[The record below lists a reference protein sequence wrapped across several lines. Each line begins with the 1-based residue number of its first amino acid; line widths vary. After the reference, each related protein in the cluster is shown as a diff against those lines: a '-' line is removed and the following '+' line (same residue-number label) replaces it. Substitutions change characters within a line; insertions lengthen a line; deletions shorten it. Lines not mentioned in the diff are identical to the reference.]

1 MTSRNRKKKRARAAV
16 WRHLV
21 SVPAE
26 VCGGMGGVDDLDPQQ
41 IGDLSRTIDGL
52 HDCKASLDYCK
63 TNKIAQSDLGT
74 RRIASPIEWTRL
86 LRALGAPQTNASTRP
101 RIRYIIHTAQSL
113 QFTICCH
120 KFSSKIA
127 LSVGGGD
134 LHPVSKIYD
143 STSTDIHTPTMTFCL

>member
-1 MTSRNRKKKRARAAV
+1 
-16 WRHLV
+16 
-21 SVPAE
+21 
-26 VCGGMGGVDDLDPQQ
+26 MGGVDDLDPQQ
-41 IGDLSRTIDGL
+41 IGDLSRTIGGL

-127 LSVGGGD
+127 LSVGGG
-134 LHPVSKIYD
+134 IC
-143 STSTDIHTPTMTFCL
+143 TPCLKYMIPHRQTYTHRP